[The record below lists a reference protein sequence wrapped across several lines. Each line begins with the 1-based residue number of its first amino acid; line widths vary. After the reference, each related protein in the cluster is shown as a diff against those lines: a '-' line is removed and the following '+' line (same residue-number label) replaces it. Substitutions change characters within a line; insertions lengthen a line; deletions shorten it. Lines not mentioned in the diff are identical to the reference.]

1 MPLNPVGL
9 RLPLCCLIWLQD
21 LAEFV
26 LHLGEE
32 SQSLEEFRA
41 KLKANGSAVTQAL
54 AVSLYTSISKFV
66 AKSKKAKAAAASG
79 STSSGSSGIG
89 AKNGVSPSPA
99 KDSKDEQVS
108 PPGSST
114 NGSKPLP
121 ASAFSVSQHPPTEKE
136 LKFPGLCMQNRFD
149 RPELQLARPDDHA
162 PLSAAAQ
169 RLLEQEK
176 DDKELMREQQEAFK
190 RAKDGYW
197 GGDHNSSSKGGI
209 SATGANALP
218 IGGASGAAG
227 TAAAATGAADA
238 NLNFCGKRGAP
249 LERYGIYDGV
259 VSRVMEYGAFVQL
272 DLAEGRREGLL
283 HVADMSRPDGGPCV
297 SA

>member
-1 MPLNPVGL
+1 M
-9 RLPLCCLIWLQD
+9 
-21 LAEFV
+21 AEFV

-66 AKSKKAKAAAASG
+66 ARSKKAKTAAATA
-79 STSSGSSGIG
+79 STSSGSSGAG
-89 AKNGVSPSPA
+89 VKDGKNGVSPSPV

-108 PPGSST
+108 APGSST

-121 ASAFSVSQHPPTEKE
+121 TTAFSVSHHPPTEKE

-149 RPELQLARPDDHA
+149 RPELQLARPDDNA

-169 RLLEQEK
+169 RLLQQEK

-190 RAKDGYW
+190 RAKEGYW

-227 TAAAATGAADA
+227 TAAAATGAAGES
-238 NLNFCGKRGAP
+238 LNFCGKRGAP